1 MPEQWGRKVLNLTIR
16 NYSHNVHTLFSV
28 LKMHQMKCDLY
39 TSNTVNTVDVFNTR
53 CKINY
58 ILNKEDIPR
67 LESLS

>member
-1 MPEQWGRKVLNLTIR
+1 MPEQWGREVSNLTIR

-39 TSNTVNTVDVFNTR
+39 MNNRADTFHTR

-58 ILNKEDIPR
+58 VLNKEDIPR

>member
-16 NYSHNVHTLFSV
+16 NYSHNGHTLFSV
-28 LKMHQMKCDLY
+28 LKMHQMTCDLY
-39 TSNTVNTVDVFNTR
+39 TNNTVDTFHTR

-58 ILNKEDIPR
+58 VLNKEDIPI